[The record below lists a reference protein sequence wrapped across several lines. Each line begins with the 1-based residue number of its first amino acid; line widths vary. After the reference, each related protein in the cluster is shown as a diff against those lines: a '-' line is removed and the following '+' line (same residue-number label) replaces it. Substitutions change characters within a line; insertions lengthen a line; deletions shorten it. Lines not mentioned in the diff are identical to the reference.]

1 MNSIVGI
8 RTIIESGAHLD
19 STVCMGA
26 DYYETDDQMNQN
38 RKEGLPDIGIG
49 RGTIIKRA
57 IIDKNARIG
66 EVCRIGID
74 NFAREDGDFGDYY
87 IKDNIIV
94 IPKNAVIP
102 SGTVI

>member
-1 MNSIVGI
+1 
-8 RTIIESGAHLD
+8 
-19 STVCMGA
+19 MGA
-26 DYYETDDQMNQN
+26 DYYETSEQKKRNQ
-38 RKEGLPDIGIG
+38 KTGIPDVGIG
-49 RGTIIKRA
+49 RGTIIKKA

-74 NFAREDGDFGDYY
+74 SFTREDGDFGDYY
-87 IKDNIIV
+87 IKDNIII